1 MNEIMAQSPFDP
13 SETEQLL
20 GAIANELQQVPDS
33 APRTSRVAAPVTAN
47 NARLARASQ
56 TLMRMEDHP
65 DTFGA
70 WCRAFAQRRGD
81 A

>member
-1 MNEIMAQSPFDP
+1 MTQRSFNP
-13 SETEQLL
+13 SEAEKLL

-33 APRTSRVAAPVTAN
+33 ASRTERVAASVTAN

-56 TLMRMEDHP
+56 TLLGMEDHP
-65 DTFGA
+65 DTFDA
-70 WCRAFAQRRGD
+70 WCRAFAPRGGD